1 MNLLYEVQHLKSNS
15 KSKSVK
21 IALKGSFDVNIEIKL
36 LIMLCLSLSNYSV
49 GKNMKKFR
57 FIVSLAKYWSIKL
70 KYCDLH
76 DLGFHKSS
84 SIIFKTWIGKGK
96 RRKYL
101 FKRLLM
107 VIFIVTIRFI
117 ITLSESC

>member
-1 MNLLYEVQHLKSNS
+1 MYLLYEVQHLKSNS
-15 KSKSVK
+15 KPKSVK

-36 LIMLCLSLSNYSV
+36 LIMLSLSNYSV
-49 GKNMKKFR
+49 GKNMKKIR